1 MTPDGLTARLSCRQ
15 RSSIR
20 LAAGRRQQTG
30 GGRVSEQG
38 PQSRRWIE
46 QRWLIDNI
54 IQANGIDWDQPRSL
68 YLSAPMGPEAA
79 ADFAAIRLRVRKF
92 ADCSPAFEWAARRRE
107 ARAETAER
115 AGETVTARDNYF
127 MAAIHWGAA
136 QWPIDRNDER
146 NLWLNARKRE
156 CYAAYARLADRRVEE
171 AWIPLGD
178 RKLPAWLHLPPGY
191 AGGRLPAVISIPG
204 MDSFKEG
211 AVALYGDTFLNRGF
225 AVLSLD
231 GPGQYES
238 PVLGIPFTMAGWEQT
253 GRAAYDW
260 LAQRPEIDP
269 DRICISGRSF
279 GSFFATIAAAGEPRL
294 RACAVSQ
301 VCHEPGFHTI
311 FQEASPTFKQRFMYM
326 ADILDE
332 DAFDRFRQTM
342 TWEGH
347 AQKIAMP
354 YLCLAG
360 EADELSPLVHTERLF
375 RALAGARRLVVYQ
388 DARHGIGGVPS
399 AALGPAV
406 AVLMADWLAARCRGE
421 PCDSGRWDVDATGRI
436 HESAL
441 P

>member
-1 MTPDGLTARLSCRQ
+1 
-15 RSSIR
+15 
-20 LAAGRRQQTG
+20 
-30 GGRVSEQG
+30 VSEQR

-79 ADFAAIRLRVRKF
+79 ADFTAIRLRVKKF

-115 AGETVTARDNYF
+115 GGEAVTARDNYF

-156 CYAAYARLADRRVEE
+156 CYAAYARLADRRVEA

-178 RKLPAWLHLPPGY
+178 RKLPAWLHLPSGY
-191 AGGRLPAVISIPG
+191 TGGRLPAVISIPG

-253 GRAAYDW
+253 GSAAYDW

-301 VCHEPGFHTI
+301 VCHEPGFQTI

-326 ADILDE
+326 ADIRDE

-347 AQKIAMP
+347 ADKIAMP

-375 RALAGARRLVVYQ
+375 RALGGPKRLVVYQ

-406 AVLMADWLAARCRGE
+406 AVLMADWLAARCRDE

-436 HESAL
+436 QESAL

>member
-1 MTPDGLTARLSCRQ
+1 MER
-15 RSSIR
+15 I
-20 LAAGRRQQTG
+20 
-30 GGRVSEQG
+30 
-38 PQSRRWIE
+38 PQPIMDKRGEPHMKRFE
-46 QRWLIDNI
+46 DQRWVLDNI
-54 IQANGIDWDQPRSL
+54 VRTNGIDWDQPRSI

-79 ADFAAIRLRVRKF
+79 ADFAAIRQRVKKF

-107 ARAETAER
+107 AKAEAAER
-115 AGETVTARDNYF
+115 AGEAVTARDNYF

-136 QWPIDRNDER
+136 QWPIDRNDAR

-156 CYAAYARLADRRVEE
+156 CYRAYARRADRRVEE

-191 AGGRLPAVISIPG
+191 AGGRLPAVVSIPG

-238 PVLGIPFTMAGWEQT
+238 PVLGIPFTMEAWRET

-260 LAQRPEIDP
+260 LARRPEIDP
-269 DRICISGRSF
+269 DRISISGRSF

-326 ADILDE
+326 ANILDE
-332 DAFDRFRQTM
+332 DAFDRFRQAM

-347 AQKIAMP
+347 ADKIAMP

-360 EADELSPLVHTERLF
+360 EADELSPLIHTERLF
-375 RALAGARRLVVYQ
+375 RALAGPKRLVVYQ

-406 AVLMADWLAARCRGE
+406 PVLMADWLAARCRGE
-421 PCDSGRWDVDATGRI
+421 AVASGRWDVDATGRV

-441 P
+441 S